1 MLLEIFLESREILIM
16 KYAAKKAESWKS
28 ERSVSK
34 TSSADIKKLNDLL
47 NDTEKLYEVLVQV
60 SKHVDQNENAM
71 LDLDEVTDMIKRIC
85 EYFKVAPLTKNDIV
99 EVMFDMDRA
108 VKEYDVYDLRMV
120 SLAALAIASNLA
132 K

>member
-1 MLLEIFLESREILIM
+1 
-16 KYAAKKAESWKS
+16 
-28 ERSVSK
+28 
-34 TSSADIKKLNDLL
+34 
-47 NDTEKLYEVLVQV
+47 
-60 SKHVDQNENAM
+60 M

-85 EYFKVAPLTKNDIV
+85 EYFKVAPLSKNDIV